1 MKSRSPLLVLLLTA
15 LSFAFKDSDLDGVED
30 SKDRCPGTPILV
42 LVDRYGC
49 PIERPKGRFYLR
61 LGASFVSSGDE
72 RRASAITS
80 VAYYYNRFYISA
92 TTRYYFYSRLYD
104 SGMGDTTLYGS
115 YRIPLKNLYVIPG
128 LRVRLPTG
136 ERPFSD
142 GDVHLT
148 PSAIFDLLFDSFNL
162 FLYAGYTFRSLRRN
176 TYALS
181 VGGGYD
187 ITRKTYV
194 SLSYD
199 TAESVTGGGN
209 LNYITLFLLRD
220 ITRSL
225 YTTLSYSYG
234 LNRRS
239 VDHSL
244 TVRLGVRF

>member
-1 MKSRSPLLVLLLTA
+1 MKSRAFLLLLTLTS

-42 LVDRYGC
+42 LVDKYGC
-49 PIERPKGRFYLR
+49 PIEKPKGRFYLR
-61 LGASFVSSGDE
+61 VGTNFISNGTE
-72 RRASAITS
+72 RRASFITS
-80 VAYYYNRFYISA
+80 VAYYYSRLYLSA
-92 TTRYYFYSRLYD
+92 TTRYYFYSKLYN

-115 YRIPLKNLYVIPG
+115 YRIPFENLYVIPG
-128 LRVRLPTG
+128 IRIRIPTG
-136 ERPFSD
+136 EEPFTD

-148 PSAIFDLLFDSFNL
+148 PSAILDLFFDSFDL
-162 FLYAGYTFRSLRRN
+162 FLYTSYTFRSLGKN

-199 TAESVTGGGN
+199 TTQSTVGGEN
-209 LNYITLFLLRD
+209 LSYITFFLLRD

-225 YTTLSYSYG
+225 YTTFSYSYG
-234 LNRRS
+234 LNERA

-244 TVRLGVRF
+244 TVRLGIRF